1 MLIFVNEK
9 QEEKA
14 PKWMLILRA
23 ILIGACIMLTFAL
36 LAVYANQARADYSYQ
51 SYFSQFKEVWTDCI
65 DNVVYKDVQ
74 VGNVDNTAE
83 IETSKKEIAR
93 LQDLL
98 SRLQTKTDALILDNG
113 KPIYET
119 REIASQ
125 VCTERVVE
133 LPYCWDWV
141 VNGSETCDGTPNCSS
156 SCRCKDWFILMT
168 TNTCQAIPMSEN
180 KEPELMKTG
189 ASIKKM

>member
-9 QEEKA
+9 QEEKT

-23 ILIGACIMLTFAL
+23 ILIATCIMLTFAL
-36 LAVYANQARADYSYQ
+36 VAVYANQARADYSYQ

-83 IETSKKEIAR
+83 IEASKKEIAR

-98 SRLQTKTDALILDNG
+98 SRLQTKTDALILDHG

-125 VCTERVVE
+125 VCTERTVIK
-133 LPYCWDWV
+133 PYCGDGI
-141 VNGSETCDGTPNCSS
+141 VNNKEQCDGSPNCSYTCTCNPWFLLMS
-156 SCRCKDWFILMT
+156 SNSCL
-168 TNTCQAIPMSEN
+168 AIPMSEN
-180 KEPELMKTG
+180 KEPELMRTG
-189 ASIKKM
+189 ADPKKK